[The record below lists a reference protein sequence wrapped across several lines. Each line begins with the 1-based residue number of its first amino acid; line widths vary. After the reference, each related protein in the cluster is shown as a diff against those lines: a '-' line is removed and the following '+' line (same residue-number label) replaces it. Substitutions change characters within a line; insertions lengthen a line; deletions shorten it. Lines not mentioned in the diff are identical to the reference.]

1 MVDKGLNIKK
11 ECDVHVIDVHVPH
24 VPRGQLQILR
34 KDFKKTNDISKLGI
48 MAEQVMQK
56 FKSLISLLRNCHYH
70 LL

>member
-34 KDFKKTNDISKLGI
+34 KD
-48 MAEQVMQK
+48 
-56 FKSLISLLRNCHYH
+56 LRKQMTFQNWV
-70 LL
+70 LWLNK

>member
-34 KDFKKTNDISKLGI
+34 KDFKKTNDI
-48 MAEQVMQK
+48 
-56 FKSLISLLRNCHYH
+56 FKIVYYG
-70 LL
+70 

>member
-1 MVDKGLNIKK
+1 MNIKK

-34 KDFKKTNDISKLGI
+34 KDFKKTNDIKLGI

-56 FKSLISLLRNCHYH
+56 FKSLISLSRNCHYH